1 VTTASNLTQEV
12 DPLLLEQAAS
22 TALAEALA
30 LLSSPSAPGVR
41 ERHRELLERS
51 VDLAQRALVAA
62 SGQANAARWTLL
74 RAHTARAENARYGA
88 GQLARGSQRAPTHED
103 CDDGWQRVEA
113 IVRESEASALA
124 TAAIADELDHPQ
136 ARELAQRAQAS
147 ATKARQIVQDR
158 NPAYTFHA
166 DPRFSFGEGWYLAA
180 AAVLTGVPI
189 QIEPDQPQTAQA
201 TTFLEEAGLAPLLT
215 PYRPRP
221 PANKALPDLVA
232 RAFRRDPK
240 AAQAQ
245 LRAAFL
251 GEGPVPEEIRAWID
265 QRIAPGQ
272 AGKKV
277 LAWVRYGTHHPDRN
291 TDRAELELLCELLLA
306 RGLVPVLVG
315 DALRGGAAPAGS
327 IDLTLF
333 WKDPLF
339 QGARMR
345 RAQLQFFECLRQ
357 SHGLVGQLGVTTA
370 GMDGPALMGLPAMY
384 LTQKPNVRLGKWVG
398 AVPGYEEIVRTP
410 DYLQRIARTL
420 ARWQSGG

>member
-1 VTTASNLTQEV
+1 MTTASTLTQEV
-12 DPLLLEQAAS
+12 DSLLLEHAAS

-30 LLSSPSAPGVR
+30 LLASDSAPGVR
-41 ERHRELLERS
+41 ERHRELLEKS
-51 VDLAQRALVAA
+51 IDLAERALLAA

-88 GQLARGSQRAPTHED
+88 GQLARGSQRAPTQED
-103 CDDGWQRVEA
+103 CDDGWQRVES

-124 TAAIADELDHPQ
+124 TAAIAGELDHPQ

-147 ATKARQIVQDR
+147 ATKARQIVQER
-158 NPAYTFHA
+158 NRAYTFHA
-166 DPRFSFGEGWYLAA
+166 NPRFSFGEGWYLAA

-189 QIEPDQPQTAQA
+189 QVEPDQPQTAQA
-201 TTFLEEAGLAPLLT
+201 TTFLEEAGLAPLVT

-221 PANKALPDLVA
+221 LANKALPDLVA
-232 RAFRRDPK
+232 RAFRRDPG
-240 AAQAQ
+240 AAQAK
-245 LRAAFL
+245 LRTAFL
-251 GEGPVPEEIRAWID
+251 GDGPTPTEVRAWTD
-265 QRIAPGQ
+265 QRLAAAQ
-272 AGKKV
+272 ARKKV
-277 LAWVRYGTHHPDRN
+277 LAWVRYGTHHADRN
-291 TDRAELELLCELLLA
+291 TDQAELQVLCDALLQKE
-306 RGLVPVLVG
+306 LVPVLVG
-315 DALRGGAAPAGS
+315 DALRGGTAPTGS
-327 IDLTLF
+327 VDLTLF

-345 RAQLQFFECLRQ
+345 RAQLQFFEYMRQ

-370 GMDGPALMGLPAMY
+370 GMDGPALMGLPTMY